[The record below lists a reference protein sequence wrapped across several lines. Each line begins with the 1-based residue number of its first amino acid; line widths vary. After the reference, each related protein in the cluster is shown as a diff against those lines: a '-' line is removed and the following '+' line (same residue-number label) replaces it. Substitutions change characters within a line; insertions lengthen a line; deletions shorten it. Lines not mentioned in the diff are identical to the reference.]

1 MKDDTKN
8 KSQTMA
14 LIRFQAVSFIL
25 DQIRSARLLAE
36 ALRVASSR
44 PWPDESGDFYST
56 RTLEDWYYAYQK
68 NGFDALASK
77 PRADQGARRVLD
89 EKTAAW
95 VLDQV
100 TRNSKTPVTVLYS
113 HWKTTLPSL
122 TLPSIST
129 IYDLLRQH
137 GLDRKSLRSGRL
149 ETGPTKAF
157 EAPFVND
164 LWMVDFS
171 PGPVIIVEGKPMTT
185 QLCVLIDDCS
195 RLIPFAAYYPAA
207 NTEAF
212 HHALKE
218 AVLRRGLPRKL
229 YTDQGK
235 PFVSTHTAI
244 VCAKLGVRLLHCK
257 PYHCWS
263 KGKVER
269 VIYSIQ
275 SGFESTLRLEG
286 QAAHSLEE
294 LNQKLSAWIQTIYH
308 QRVHSST
315 SVSPEARY
323 QLAAKSLRHLEP
335 GIDIELLFYMHLDR
349 TVRKNGTVR
358 LDGQL
363 YEVPLSLR
371 ALKIQLRLD
380 PWKRARI
387 EVWHQGKFI
396 GLATKARLQL
406 NAENGGSQA
415 YER

>member
-1 MKDDTKN
+1 MNDSSKN
-8 KSQTMA
+8 NAQSTA
-14 LIRFQAVSFIL
+14 LMRFAAVSFIL
-25 DQIRSARLLAE
+25 DQIRSARGLAQ
-36 ALRVASSR
+36 ALRDASAR
-44 PWPDESGDFYST
+44 PWPDANGDFYAV

-68 NGFDALASK
+68 QGFDGLTAK
-77 PRADQGARRVLD
+77 PRADRGARRVLD

-95 VLDQV
+95 ILEQV
-100 TRNSKTPVTVLYS
+100 TQNPKIQVTVLYA
-113 HWKTTLPSL
+113 HWRAQDASRP
-122 TLPSIST
+122 LPSIST
-129 IYDLLRQH
+129 VYDLLRQH
-137 GLDRKSLRSGRL
+137 GLDRRSLRAGRL

-171 PGPVIIVEGKPMTT
+171 PGPVLVEAGKPRTT

-195 RLIPFAAYYPAA
+195 RLLPYAAYYSAA
-207 NTEAF
+207 DTEAF

-235 PFVSTHTAI
+235 PFVSGHTAL
-244 VCAKLGVRLLHCK
+244 VCAQLGVRLLHCK

-269 VIYSIQ
+269 SIQ
-275 SGFESTLRLEG
+275 TIQNGFESTLRLEG
-286 QAAHSLEE
+286 QAAHNLEE
-294 LNQKLSAWIQTIYH
+294 LNRKLSAWIQTVYH

-315 SVSPEARY
+315 NASPEARY

-335 GIDIELLFYMHLDR
+335 GIDIDALFYLRLDR

-380 PWKRARI
+380 PWKRTRI

-396 GLATKARLQL
+396 GLARKAPLQL
-406 NAENGGSQA
+406 NAENGGSPA